1 MAEIYAVAS
10 AISGFFQPDCVL
22 PEKKGPGL
30 GRALSPD
37 FSLSAFEAAPRLV
50 LHNATGEARRFR
62 LELEVRA
69 VKPRTMRLV
78 GAGAVD
84 VGEGRATVV
93 LGAFWL
99 PEGRSEWELETGEI
113 ATPQV
118 DGRELSV
125 AVYAVRMIGVTE

>member
-1 MAEIYAVAS
+1 MGDWCAVERDPQA
-10 AISGFFQPDCVL
+10 G
-22 PEKKGPGL
+22 GWG
-30 GRALSPD
+30 GGGG
-37 FSLSAFEAAPRLV
+37 AAPRLV